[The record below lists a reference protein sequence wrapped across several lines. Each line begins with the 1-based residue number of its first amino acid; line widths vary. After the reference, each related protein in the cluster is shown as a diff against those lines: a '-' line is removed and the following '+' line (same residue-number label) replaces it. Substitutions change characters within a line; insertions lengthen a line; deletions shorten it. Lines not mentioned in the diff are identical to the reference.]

1 VGYVPVV
8 GTVFTGLKL
17 TGVVIGEV
25 EKDGAD
31 AAEKLARLVLESRF
45 AEHVQ
50 LVMLQGITMAGFN
63 VVDVPSLHTRLGM
76 PILVVSRKLPDM
88 AAVQKALLAEVR
100 GGEQKWGLIE
110 QLAPL
115 EPAGKVYVQR
125 MGLSLAEAVATV
137 KRFAI
142 HSHLPEPL
150 RTAHLI
156 AGAVVRGQSRGRP

>member
-1 VGYVPVV
+1 
-8 GTVFTGLKL
+8 
-17 TGVVIGEV
+17 
-25 EKDGAD
+25 
-31 AAEKLARLVLESRF
+31 
-45 AEHVQ
+45 
-50 LVMLQGITMAGFN
+50 
-63 VVDVPSLHTRLGM
+63 M